1 MKGGFSFCGVDIF
14 DIGLEYAPENKDT
27 YVYAPAESNIHE
39 ETFEGHDGGYSY
51 GASKQPK
58 VFTLR
63 CYYEEKHIAQGVLAK
78 TLDLF
83 RVGRKGML
91 IFKRRPWCYYY
102 ATVTANP
109 DISQIYNYLNGVVTI
124 TMKAYY
130 PYARGYNVTDDANED
145 AAHKHLFYS
154 EIFDPHHF
162 DMMKNTAILDK
173 AYMVP
178 DMTFNNISSQKS
190 IILYNPGTE
199 KAKVDIIISGTA
211 GNGVTIYNNATQ
223 QSCKYVAFN
232 TNNNDYIY
240 TDGINGKT
248 VLDSDGNKSLAFL
261 YHDHGFIELEPAFP
275 ILRDLYVSYNNS
287 LVVATNILYQEEG
300 EKEWYIGKYIYIGID
315 SFGDWYK
322 INKCI
327 DKHTLE
333 LTKNT
338 QMSGICKTSIVSM
351 NEITITPTQG
361 TSLKRLSFIYKPT
374 YS

>member
-1 MKGGFSFCGVDIF
+1 M
-14 DIGLEYAPENKDT
+14 
-27 YVYAPAESNIHE
+27 HE

-83 RVGRKGML
+83 KVGKKGIL
-91 IFKRRPWCYYY
+91 VFKRRPWCYYY

-130 PYARGYNVTDDANED
+130 PYARGYNVTKDADED
-145 AAHKHLFYS
+145 AAYKHLFYNTVT
-154 EIFDPHHF
+154 DPYHF
-162 DMMKNTAILDK
+162 EMMQNTAILDK
-173 AYMVP
+173 DYMVP
-178 DMTFNNISSQKS
+178 SMTFNNISSQKS

-199 KAKVDIIISGTA
+199 RAKVDIIISGTA
-211 GNGVTIYNNATQ
+211 GNGVTIYNQTTQ

-232 TNNNDYIY
+232 TSSNDFIY

-261 YHDHGFIELEPAFP
+261 YHDHGFIELEPSYP

-287 LVVATNILYQEEG
+287 LVSATNILYQEEE
-300 EKEWYIGKYIYIGID
+300 EKEWYIGKYIYIGVD
-315 SFGDWYK
+315 SSGGWYK

-338 QMSGICKTSIVSM
+338 QMSGTCKTSIVPM
-351 NEITITPTQG
+351 NEIIITPTQN
-361 TSLKRLSFIYKPT
+361 TNLNRLSFIYKPT